1 MRRTRWATAQV
12 SWLGLL
18 VPALLTLVGCGD
30 IDAGSTPFPG
40 TVLYVDPAAA
50 YQFHLLEPPWIPAPF
65 DTVTVFVVPP
75 SNLNDVTD
83 LSAAIYSLH
92 IDTVLGTPQGNRDTE
107 ASGVINTSTVP
118 ASKIHLVEGTLRTVS
133 GASGY
138 ELSWQ
143 PAAGL
148 FERDAFLAGPS
159 TATFRLQFGAKE
171 PISDDDM
178 ITQMILSFEPL

>member
-12 SWLGLL
+12 LSLGLL
-18 VPALLTLVGCGD
+18 VPALLTLGACGG

-40 TVLYVDPAAA
+40 TVVYVDPAGA
-50 YQFHLLEPPWIPAPF
+50 YQFHLLEPPWIPASF

-83 LSAAIYSLH
+83 LSAALYSLH
-92 IDTVLGTPQGNRDTE
+92 VDTVLGTPQGNRDSE

-118 ASKIHLVEGTLRTVS
+118 ASAIHLDEGTFQTVS
-133 GASGY
+133 GTSGD
-138 ELSWQ
+138 ELSWE
-143 PAAGL
+143 PAAGT

-171 PISDDDM
+171 PISDDEM

>member
-1 MRRTRWATAQV
+1 MRRTRWATAQE

-18 VPALLTLVGCGD
+18 VSALLTLGACGG

-40 TVLYVDPAAA
+40 TVVYVDPAGA
-50 YQFHLLEPPWIPAPF
+50 YQFHLLEPPWIPASF

-83 LSAAIYSLH
+83 LSAALYSLH
-92 IDTVLGTPQGNRDTE
+92 VDTVLGTPQGNRDAE

-118 ASKIHLVEGTLRTVS
+118 TSMIHLVEGTLQTIS
-133 GASGY
+133 GASGA
-138 ELSWQ
+138 ELSWE

-148 FERDAFLAGPS
+148 FERDVFLAGPS